1 MKTLRALFV
10 VLLLG
15 IFSSISYAAPVNINT
30 ADTVAL
36 AEALN
41 GVGPKIAAAIIEYRE
56 KHGPF
61 QKVEDLVSVKGIGP
75 KILEK
80 NRKDILLA
88 NPEKR
93 AKK

>member
-1 MKTLRALFV
+1 MKTLRALLV
-10 VLLLG
+10 VLVLG
-15 IFSSISYAAPVNINT
+15 IFSSICYAAPVNINT
-30 ADTVAL
+30 ADAVAL

-41 GVGPKIAAAIIEYRE
+41 GVGPKIASAIIEYRE

-75 KILEK
+75 KILERNK
-80 NRKDILLA
+80 KDILLA
-88 NPEKR
+88 DPEKE